1 MKKIA
6 EEIVIKVKPAGLE
19 FTLKEIPSGVS
30 FSHQK
35 QLRSEKFLE
44 TPRDQMHTKSHSRGR
59 MSQLA
64 FVTKLEVD
72 LNSTLFNY
80 KLYKGDGH
88 MQTRWN
94 KTAEWVRED
103 LYRYKLKNNKIK
115 TKISDLKVIITPCS
129 NTKKEMRFD

>member
-6 EEIVIKVKPAGLE
+6 EKIIVKVKPAGLE

-30 FSHQK
+30 FSHKK

-44 TPRDQMHTKSHSRGR
+44 TPRDQMHTKSHSAGR

-72 LNSTLFNY
+72 LKSTSFNY

-88 MQTRWN
+88 VQTRWN

-103 LYRYKLKNNKIK
+103 LYKYKLKNNKIK
-115 TKISDLKVIITPCS
+115 TKIADLKVIITPCS
-129 NTKKEMRFD
+129 DTKKEVKFD